1 MADRRLDFVTWR
13 SSYSWPGTAGTVGG
27 AAGSGVQG
35 RIDRPADVADNSFEI
50 AAKRAR
56 PLTRWPRVSV

>member
-13 SSYSWPGTAGTVGG
+13 SSYSGPGTAGTVGG

-35 RIDRPADVADNSFEI
+35 RIDQPADVADQF
-50 AAKRAR
+50 
-56 PLTRWPRVSV
+56 V